1 MTLIFSMNGMFV
13 TVRIMQTSK
22 AFRRTY
28 SLLLIAQNCLTP
40 DSLVLFVEFIT
51 AGFRSLAAAA
61 AVAQTQAGAFF
72 HCPTFSSV
80 QFLDL
85 VEVPM
90 KSLA

>member
-1 MTLIFSMNGMFV
+1 MNGMFV

-51 AGFRSLAAAA
+51 AGFRSLAVA